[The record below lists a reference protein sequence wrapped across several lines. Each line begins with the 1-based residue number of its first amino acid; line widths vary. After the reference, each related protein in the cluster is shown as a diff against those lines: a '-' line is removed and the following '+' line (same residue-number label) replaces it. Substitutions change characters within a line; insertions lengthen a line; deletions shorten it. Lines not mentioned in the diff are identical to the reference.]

1 METKRKPY
9 KLKYGHKLRRVF
21 TSLDEGSIAKAK
33 ELGNGNLS
41 KGVRAALSLVQVGD
55 VAPLQDSSLHDTDPA
70 QSVPVPPPPDS
81 GHQTQGH

>member
-1 METKRKPY
+1 MESKRKPY

-41 KGVRAALSLVQVGD
+41 KGVRAALSLAQV
-55 VAPLQDSSLHDTDPA
+55 
-70 QSVPVPPPPDS
+70 PDS
-81 GHQTQGH
+81 APARIQDALPHDGEQPPI

>member
-1 METKRKPY
+1 MESKRKPY

-41 KGVRAALSLVQVGD
+41 RGVRAALSLAQVHAAA
-55 VAPLQDSSLHDTDPA
+55 APENQDA
-70 QSVPVPPPPDS
+70 DS
-81 GHQTQGH
+81 GGQSSALPEPL